1 MRLLA
6 VVALCACLAGCGAI
20 GPVQYP
26 ALKIPFPAKDLSAV
40 ERGDHI
46 DIYFTTPAT
55 TTEGLTIKQ
64 LASIDLRV
72 GPNPES
78 TFSWNQWAASAKRIE
93 VKPPAELGQMFQAH
107 IPAQEFVG
115 KDVII
120 GVRFGNDRG
129 RMSEWSNP
137 VTLPVQTPVPT
148 PTNLKVMPVAEGVK
162 IEWSAPDEKSF
173 KIFRRGEQDTQ
184 PSLLDKSDGPEYL
197 DKTAEYGKSYDY
209 YVLGLNGQAES
220 DAAGPKSTGKL
231 VDTFPPAVPTGVT
244 AILGTGTIE
253 ISWNRNT
260 ESDFKEYRVFRSVDG
275 GPFAQIATGLAAAA
289 YSDHDVVSGKRFAY
303 RVVAVDQLG
312 NASEPSAESNPL
324 SP

>member
-1 MRLLA
+1 MRLSA
-6 VVALCACLAGCGAI
+6 AIALCAFLTGCGAI
-20 GPVQYP
+20 GPVQFP

-46 DIYFTTPAT
+46 DIYFTTPT
-55 TTEGLTIKQ
+55 TTTDGLTIKQ

-78 TFSWNQWAASAKRIE
+78 TFNWNQWAASATRIE
-93 VKPPAELGQMFQAH
+93 VKPPSELGQMFHAQV
-107 IPAQEFVG
+107 PAQEFAG

-137 VTLPVQTPVPT
+137 VTLPVQTSVPT
-148 PTNLKVMPVAEGVK
+148 PTNLKLTPVAEGVK
-162 IEWSAPDEKSF
+162 IEWSAPDAKSF
-173 KIFRRGEQDTQ
+173 KIFRREEQDKQ
-184 PSLLDKSDGPEYL
+184 PSLLDKSDAPEYL
-197 DKTAEYGKSYDY
+197 DKTTEYGKSYTY
-209 YVLGLNGQAES
+209 YVQGVSGQAES
-220 DAAGPKSTGKL
+220 DAAISEPTGKL

-253 ISWNRNT
+253 VAWNRNT

-275 GPFAQIATGLAAAA
+275 GPFAQIAT
-289 YSDHDVVSGKRFAY
+289 
-303 RVVAVDQLG
+303 
-312 NASEPSAESNPL
+312 
-324 SP
+324 